1 VARRKDQ
8 KQEIDEEPV
17 YVTRT
22 ARTRAASDVNKIA
35 LRMAEFKPEALDRLD
50 LPEDLRDAID
60 VCQRLK
66 PRGRSRQRRLICQ
79 LLRNED
85 HEAITKRVEVLEAA
99 TEREKNR
106 R

>member
-8 KQEIDEEPV
+8 KRESDEEPV

-22 ARTRAASDVNKIA
+22 ARTRAASDLNKIA